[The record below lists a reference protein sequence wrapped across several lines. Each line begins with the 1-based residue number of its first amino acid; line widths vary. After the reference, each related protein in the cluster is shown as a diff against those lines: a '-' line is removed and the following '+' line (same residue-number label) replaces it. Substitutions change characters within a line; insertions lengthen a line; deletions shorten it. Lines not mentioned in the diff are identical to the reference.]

1 MKKGRSRCYTY
12 ITTLDW
18 ESVFQT
24 RLHHFEQLGIVLVVT
39 DVVENVAIWNDVECS
54 EDYDDRNVGADVGD
68 RRFDRLTRL

>member
-1 MKKGRSRCYTY
+1 LNTY
-12 ITTLDW
+12 ITTLNW

-39 DVVENVAIWNDVECS
+39 DVVENVAIWNNVEGS
-54 EDYDDRNVGADVGD
+54 EDYYDWNVGSDVRD